1 MVLLVEGEMSG
12 SVSRDELVD
21 AVPGRVRML
30 GEASCHLQLML
41 GCFLFK
47 CASKNKIH

>member
-1 MVLLVEGEMSG
+1 MSG

-30 GEASCHLQLML
+30 GVASSHLQLML
-41 GCFLFK
+41 GVFPV
-47 CASKNKIH
+47 